1 MRIILGLPNRSKLSN
16 KLESKEGGAK
26 LVAAEPVPMH
36 KRIRSYIDAK
46 GLILNRVADRSGINR
61 KRFYHLM
68 SGYVPIRAEDFE
80 AICTKGLEVEPNIF
94 FEN

>member
-1 MRIILGLPNRSKLSN
+1 M
-16 KLESKEGGAK
+16 AT
-26 LVAAEPVPMH
+26 EPVPMH

-61 KRFYHLM
+61 KRFYHLL
-68 SGYVPIRAEDFE
+68 SGYVPIRTEDYE
-80 AICTKGLEVEPNIF
+80 AICRKGLDVDPKIF